1 MNKGILVVVSG
12 FSGAGKGTVMR
23 RLLEKYDNYALSV
36 SVTTRAP
43 RPGEEDGREYFFRTR
58 EEFEQLIREDALI
71 EYAQYV
77 ENYYGTP
84 RSYVEQ
90 QLEAGKDVILEIE
103 IQGAQKIKERNPEAL
118 LVFVTPPSVDELK
131 NRLIGRGTETMEVI
145 EGRLKRAAEEA
156 KGMDQYEYLLIN
168 ENDKVEECVDRL
180 HQIIQSEHFRTLR
193 NVPLIKQIQEDA
205 QKLSF

>member
-1 MNKGILVVVSG
+1 M
-12 FSGAGKGTVMR
+12 
-23 RLLEKYDNYALSV
+23 
-36 SVTTRAP
+36 
-43 RPGEEDGREYFFRTR
+43 
-58 EEFEQLIREDALI
+58 
-71 EYAQYV
+71 
-77 ENYYGTP
+77 
-84 RSYVEQ
+84 
-90 QLEAGKDVILEIE
+90 
-103 IQGAQKIKERNPEAL
+103 
-118 LVFVTPPSVDELK
+118 FVTPPSVDELK

-156 KGMDQYEYLLIN
+156 NGMDQYEYLLIN